1 MGPPYIYPPV
11 RTTVLLPDNDFLYI
25 GLKTPSPE
33 KRKSMIESHFL
44 QKKGNRERIRFICV
58 KFLLIAGFTHSREN
72 PDLKV
77 LKDASRRQKGDIL
90 C

>member
-33 KRKSMIESHFL
+33 KRKSVIESHFL
-44 QKKGNRERIRFICV
+44 QKKEEQREHQV
-58 KFLLIAGFTHSREN
+58 YLREIP
-72 PDLKV
+72 PDSWFY
-77 LKDASRRQKGDIL
+77 A
-90 C
+90 

>member
-1 MGPPYIYPPV
+1 M
-11 RTTVLLPDNDFLYI
+11 LLPDSDFLYI

-44 QKKGNRERIRFICV
+44 QKKGSRERIRFICV